1 MLRVGLVQINNEFS
15 GQCYLP
21 LSVGMLQAYAQKYLT
36 HPEHYEFL
44 LPIYNFVRI
53 EKAAERFS
61 DADIVGY
68 SAYVWNFENS
78 IAIAKEVKRQNP
90 KVVNIFGGPHIPDGK
105 KQFQRIKISDP
116 ILVNFERKRITLTQE
131 FHNKYPFI
139 DMACHGEG
147 EKVFKIV
154 LEQMAIDGCY
164 DKSGIP
170 SISYVD
176 ANGIFHHN
184 LKLARMT
191 DKELAEVPSPY
202 LNGVFDPLMRA
213 HPEQDWIAMWETN
226 RGCPYQCTYCDWG
239 GAVEDR
245 VSKFDLEQ
253 KHQETIWFGQK
264 KIPYIFNADANY
276 GILERDAEIARYL
289 ADTKSKYGYPEGISV
304 QNTKNPKEHT
314 IRALEILEKA
324 GLNKATVMSQQ
335 SLNPATLKAV
345 RRNNIKLD
353 EYYEIQKRLAAK
365 GVFTMTDLIFP
376 MPEET
381 YDSVADAISILIS
394 QGQHNRIQ
402 FNNLSILPNA
412 EMGDPEYQEKYGME
426 LVRVRIINV
435 HGKRNDSRSGIEEWQ
450 DLAVATNTMPRADWR
465 KTRVL
470 CWMTNL
476 LYFNKLLQIPIIIL
490 HEAYGVSYRQVF
502 EFFSGNFSSPI
513 LSEINEFFAN
523 TAQDM
528 QDGKQE
534 EFVHSGEWLNIWWP
548 PEEYIFI
555 KLCVENKLL
564 AFYEEAQ
571 KGFSLFLRQIG
582 KNVPD
587 DLLGETLELNR
598 LLIKMP
604 FQTED
609 TQIGLSYNIWD
620 IYRKVLLGGRVQL
633 EKNET
638 RIYKI
643 DRTSEKWLTWDD
655 WYQKM
660 VWWGNR
666 RGAYL
671 YGNKLAG
678 AEIAG
683 HY

>member
-1 MLRVGLVQINNEFS
+1 MIRVGLVQINNEFS
-15 GQCYLP
+15 GQCYFP
-21 LSVGMLQAYAQKYLT
+21 LSTGMLQAYAQRYLT
-36 HPEHYEFL
+36 RSEHYEFL
-44 LPIYNFVRI
+44 LPIYNFMRI
-53 EKAAERFS
+53 EEAAERLS

-68 SAYVWNFENS
+68 SVYVWNFENS
-78 IAIAKEVKRQNP
+78 VAIAEEIKRRKP
-90 KVVNIFGGPHIPDGK
+90 EVVNVFGGPHIPDGK
-105 KQFQRIKISDP
+105 KQFQRTKISDP
-116 ILVNFERKRITLTQE
+116 AFVNFERKRITLTQK

-147 EKVFKIV
+147 ERVFKIV
-154 LEQMAIDGCY
+154 LERMAIDDCY
-164 DKSGIP
+164 DKSNIP
-170 SISYVD
+170 SVSYVD
-176 ANGIFHHN
+176 SSGAFRHN
-184 LKLARMT
+184 PKLDRMT
-191 DKELAEVPSPY
+191 DDELAKVPSPY
-202 LNGVFDPLMRA
+202 LSGVFDPLIRA
-213 HPEQDWIAMWETN
+213 RPGQDWIAMWETN
-226 RGCPYQCTYCDWG
+226 RGCPFQCSYCDWG

-245 VSKFDLEQ
+245 VSKFDLGQ
-253 KHQETIWFGQK
+253 KRQEADWFGQR

-276 GILERDAEIARYL
+276 GILERDVEIAQYL
-289 ADTKSKYGYPEGISV
+289 ADAKSKYGYPKGISV
-304 QNTKNPKEHT
+304 QNAKNPKEHT

-353 EYYEIQKRLAAK
+353 EYYEIQKKLAAK
-365 GVFTMTDLIFP
+365 GVFTMTDIIFP

-381 YDSVADAISILIS
+381 YDSIADAISILIS

-435 HGKRNDSRSGIEEWQ
+435 HGKKNDSISGIEEWQ

-465 KTRVL
+465 RTRIL
-470 CWMTNL
+470 CWTTNL

-502 EFFSGNFSSPI
+502 EFFSGNLSSPV

-523 TAQDM
+523 LAQDM
-528 QDGKQE
+528 QNGKQE

-555 KLCVENKLL
+555 KLCAENKLL
-564 AFYEEAQ
+564 AFYEEVWKA
-571 KGFSLFLRQIG
+571 FSIFLRQIG
-582 KNVPD
+582 KNAPN
-587 DLLGETLELNR
+587 DLLNEALELNR
-598 LLIKMP
+598 LLIKIP

-609 TQIGLSYNIWD
+609 IQISLSYNILD
-620 IYRKVLLGGRVQL
+620 VFGKVLLGKQAQL
-633 EKNET
+633 EKSKA

-643 DRTSEKWLTWDD
+643 DRTSERWLTWDD

-678 AEIAG
+678 TEIAG
-683 HY
+683 HH